1 MHAEPINS
9 GHANMR
15 GRPESKH
22 GEQAIERAQFRL
34 LELDRITARALAPQP
49 DKMRNP
55 LGQVLFEKFT
65 TKYS

>member
-1 MHAEPINS
+1 MHAEPIIAAPAK
-9 GHANMR
+9 HAAD
-15 GRPESKH
+15 RPESEH

-55 LGQVLFEKFT
+55 FRPGSV
-65 TKYS
+65 